1 MTTIASTKATDKL
14 LSIGMRPHLFDS
26 NSKSPADLAVQR
38 GQIDVGILVDVLLH
52 FEIAFSPLTAKKS
65 RINFCA
71 TRSLLRVELFSILS
85 TKTEIVL

>member
-1 MTTIASTKATDKL
+1 MTTVASTKATNNM

-52 FEIAFSPLTAKKS
+52 FEIAFSPLTAKKKS
-65 RINFCA
+65 GK
-71 TRSLLRVELFSILS
+71 LLRHKITFEGRTIQYSVN
-85 TKTEIVL
+85 KN

>member
-1 MTTIASTKATDKL
+1 M

-52 FEIAFSPLTAKKS
+52 FEIAFSPLTAKK
-65 RINFCA
+65 
-71 TRSLLRVELFSILS
+71 VG
-85 TKTEIVL
+85 

>member
-1 MTTIASTKATDKL
+1 MTTVASTKATNNM

-65 RINFCA
+65 DK
-71 TRSLLRVELFSILS
+71 LLRHKITFEGRTIQYSVN
-85 TKTEIVL
+85 KN